1 MAETQ
6 LKDFPSIFSLEGKV
20 VVVTGG
26 SRGLGLHAASGFLQA
41 GASKVYITSRKAS
54 ACEAAVKALNALPNK
69 RPGAQAISV
78 PADSANI
85 SDVERLV
92 AEVSKTTDHVDV
104 LFANAGATWG
114 EKFDTHP
121 DSAFAKVMD
130 LNVKSV
136 FNTIRLF
143 APLLQKRATID
154 DPSRVIITAS
164 VAGLGVGSLGENA
177 TFGYSAS
184 KAAVLHLGRNLA
196 VELGP
201 RHILVNSIAPGFFPS
216 KMASGL
222 MELVGGEKALAAE
235 NPAGRLGRP
244 EDIAGTVVFLASRAA
259 GHINGA
265 TIAIDGGNM
274 WKRGQLIK
282 SSSDESPGG
291 KSKL

>member
-1 MAETQ
+1 MSKYDTE
-6 LKDFPSIFSLEGKV
+6 LRDFPNIFSLKGKV

-54 ACEAAVKALNALPNK
+54 ACEAAVKALNALPNLQL
-69 RPGAQAISV
+69 GAKAISV
-78 PADSANI
+78 PADSAKFEG
-85 SDVERLV
+85 VEHLV
-92 AEVSKTTDHVDV
+92 KEVSKTTDHVDI

-114 EKFDTHP
+114 EAFDTHP

-143 APLLQKRATID
+143 APLLQKNGSID

-164 VAGLGVGSLGENA
+164 VAGLAVGSLGENA

-184 KAAVLHLGRNLA
+184 KAAVIHLAKNLA

-222 MELVGGEKALAAE
+222 IELTGGIENLAAK
-235 NPAGRLGRP
+235 NPNRRLGRP
-244 EDIAGTVVFLASRAA
+244 EDIAGLVVFLSSRASS
-259 GHINGA
+259 HINGA
-265 TIAIDGGNM
+265 TVTVDGGEVVS
-274 WKRGQLIK
+274 RGGMA
-282 SSSDESPGG
+282 SMEES
-291 KSKL
+291 KAKL

>member
-1 MAETQ
+1 MSKYETE
-6 LKDFPSIFSLEGKV
+6 LHDFPNIFSLKGKV
-20 VVVTGG
+20 VVITGG

-41 GASKVYITSRKAS
+41 GASKVYITSRKAT
-54 ACEAAVKALNALPNK
+54 ACESAVEALNALPNLAT
-69 RPGAQAISV
+69 GAKAISV
-78 PADSANI
+78 PADSAKI
-85 SDVERLV
+85 EGVEHLV
-92 AEVSKTTDHVDV
+92 KEVMKTTDHVDI

-114 EKFDTHP
+114 EAFDTHP

-143 APLLQKRATID
+143 APLLQKRGTVE

-164 VAGLGVGSLGENA
+164 VAGIGVGSLGKNA

-184 KAAVLHLGRNLA
+184 KAAVIHLARNLA

-222 MELVGGEKALAAE
+222 ISLTGGEKQLAAN
-235 NPAGRLGRP
+235 NPSKRLGKP
-244 EDIAGTVVFLASRAA
+244 EDIAGLVVFLSSRASS
-259 GHINGA
+259 HINGS
-265 TIAIDGGNM
+265 TITVDGGEV
-274 WKRGQLIK
+274 WARGGMVHAMQE
-282 SSSDESPGG
+282 DQA
-291 KSKL
+291 KL